1 MLKTIR
7 GSLMLLTAAFIW
19 GTAFVAQSKGMDY
32 VEPFTY
38 NAVRTLIGGIVLIPV
53 VFIFGDKNSNK
64 GTAKTSKNIK
74 MSLIGGI
81 ICGLVLFAASSF
93 QQYGI
98 SLTSAGKA
106 GFITA
111 LYVVIVPIIG
121 IIMGKKSNIR
131 KWVCAFIAVI
141 GFYFLCIKDGF
152 RLSIGDLY
160 VLICAV
166 FYSVH
171 IIVIDHFNLKGAE
184 PVKMSCVQFF
194 TAGSIMMICMFVF
207 ETPALSSIFA
217 AKYTILYAGIMS
229 CGVAYTLQ
237 MIGQKYTEPNAA
249 TLIMSLESVFAAL
262 AGWLI
267 LNEYISIK
275 EFAGCVL
282 VFTAVVFSQLDIN
295 SKNKIHFKKRGNT

>member
-38 NAVRTLIGGIVLIPV
+38 NSVRTLIGGLVLLPM
-53 VFIFGDKNSNK
+53 IFFFRRRSSRKASEN
-64 GTAKTSKNIK
+64 NIK
-74 MSLIGGI
+74 ISFIGGI

-93 QQYGI
+93 QQLGI

-111 LYVVIVPIIG
+111 LYVVIVPVIG
-121 IIMGKKSNIR
+121 IISGQKPNI
-131 KWVCAFIAVI
+131 KIWLCVFIAVL
-141 GFYFLCIKDGF
+141 GFYLLCIKEGF
-152 RLSIGDLY
+152 RLSKGDLY

-171 IIVIDHFNLKGAE
+171 IIVIDHFNSKGAE

-194 TAGSIMMICMFVF
+194 TAGSIMMICMFIF
-207 ETPALSSIFA
+207 ESPALSSIFA
-217 AKYTILYAGIMS
+217 AKYTILYAGVMS

-237 MIGQKYTEPNAA
+237 MIGQKYTEPTVA

-262 AGWLI
+262 AGWIILI
-267 LNEYISIK
+267 EQMSIK
-275 EFAGCVL
+275 EFSGCAL
-282 VFTAVVFSQLDIN
+282 VFTAVVASQLDI
-295 SKNKIHFKKRGNT
+295 SFKNRIQIREKGDT

>member
-1 MLKTIR
+1 MLKKLR

-32 VEPFTY
+32 VAPFTY

-53 VFIFGDKNSNK
+53 VFIFGQKSRRKASENNNK
-64 GTAKTSKNIK
+64 ISF
-74 MSLIGGI
+74 IGGI

-93 QQYGI
+93 QQLGI

-111 LYVVIVPIIG
+111 LYVVIVPVISIIFG
-121 IIMGKKSNIR
+121 QKSNLKMWI
-131 KWVCAFIAVI
+131 CAFTAII
-141 GFYFLCIKDGF
+141 GFYFLCIKEGF
-152 RLSIGDLY
+152 RLSKGDLY

-171 IIVIDHFNLKGAE
+171 IIVIDHFNSKGAE

-194 TAGSIMMICMFVF
+194 TAGSIMMICMFIF
-207 ETPALSSIFA
+207 ESPALSAVWA
-217 AKYTILYAGIMS
+217 AKYTILYAGVMS

-237 MIGQKYTEPNAA
+237 IIGQKYTESTAA
-249 TLIMSLESVFAAL
+249 ALIMSLESVFAAL
-262 AGWLI
+262 AGWII
-267 LNEYISIK
+267 LSEHMSMK
-275 EFAGCVL
+275 EFAGCIL
-282 VFTAVVFSQLDIN
+282 VFAAVVFSQLDI
-295 SKNKIHFKKRGNT
+295 SFKNRIHIKEKGNT